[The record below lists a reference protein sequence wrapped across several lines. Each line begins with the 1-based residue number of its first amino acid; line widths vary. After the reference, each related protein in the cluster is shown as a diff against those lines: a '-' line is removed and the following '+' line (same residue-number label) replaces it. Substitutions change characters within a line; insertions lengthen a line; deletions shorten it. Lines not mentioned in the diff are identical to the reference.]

1 MSTTVLNNINL
12 WDRTRIEEREYL
24 ENLGVDE
31 RITLKWN
38 FNKSVWRT
46 WTRLIWFRIGEK
58 CRPVLGILH
67 RVVLN
72 CVKDVS
78 EELATSIFKIG
89 IGRGGSCEGVCTF
102 TLSTHTT
109 KSRHTDHYHAL
120 RKSHNS
126 IVVNNKS
133 NNKSVMWHRGF
144 GSLVLLFQNTILHPV
159 CVEMRLTC
167 MEFVLKNIEKK
178 GCSFLYKI

>member
-1 MSTTVLNNINL
+1 MSATDLNNTKL

-24 ENLGVDE
+24 ENLGTDE

-38 FNKSVWRT
+38 YSKLVWRT
-46 WTRLIWFRIGEK
+46 RTPFIWLRIGEK
-58 CRPVLGILH
+58 CRPILGILH

-78 EELATSIFKIG
+78 EELATSIFKVG
-89 IGRGGSCEGVCTF
+89 IGRDGSCEGVCTF

-109 KSRHTDHYHAL
+109 LKIKASSSESWHTDHYHAL

-126 IVVNNKS
+126 IIINNKS
-133 NNKSVMWHRGF
+133 
-144 GSLVLLFQNTILHPV
+144 I
-159 CVEMRLTC
+159 
-167 MEFVLKNIEKK
+167 KK
-178 GCSFLYKI
+178 A